1 MRVKLL
7 SVFLVIC
14 IISIL
19 LVVTIVTKN
28 DDSDSF
34 AFETP
39 QTNLPK
45 GLKSRIGKG
54 VILDVVYHPDGRQ
67 FAVASPTG
75 IWLYDANT
83 FEVKALIA
91 TDKPAVK
98 MMAFSSDGEKLAT
111 IGESKAIQIW
121 DMETL
126 NHKMTFVSDSSP
138 HYDFYFD
145 FIMFIKDEQTLVSIN
160 SGSTHVWDVTTGTH
174 LFEHVNYSSSKSAF
188 SSDGRIA
195 VSCSDSD
202 VYVWDVVERHN
213 LLKKIKIH
221 SPVSYFPKKDFA
233 LSSNGT
239 TLAYGTDEN
248 TIELWDIETGKHK
261 ITLKGHKERVEYIA
275 FSPDGKTLA
284 SVSKDHTIILWDV
297 AKGKRKKTLKKHTH
311 EIRKVAFSPDGKTLL
326 SYDRLQILNF
336 WEVGTGKLIYSLRD
350 HINIATSISMSPDGL
365 TLVSGGLNGYI
376 HLWDVTTGKH
386 KKTFKGHKKTV
397 KGYIN
402 SVTSVS
408 YSPDGLTIASA
419 SLDKSIHL
427 WDAATGKRKN
437 SIAKPSGNVRNV
449 IFSPVD
455 QLLVIATDKSIQV
468 WEIDPL
474 QLLYAPIAYDPSPY
488 YQGLSSYYQGLSL
501 SADGKS
507 IASTGK
513 SQTIKIWNV
522 AKGNL
527 MRTTKLKD
535 SWRLTKNIALS
546 PDSKIIA
553 SLSPHDNTF
562 GLWNVVTGE
571 HKHSL
576 KNIHNLKRYGI
587 YLNCVYSPDGNY
599 LLAGCFHATLTLWD
613 ATTGKLVKSLKG
625 FSHTIRDIVFSKDGK
640 TLITSGDGTV
650 LVWDFATLI
659 NGSDQ

>member
-28 DDSDSF
+28 DDSDRF

-54 VILDVVYHPDGRQ
+54 IIHDVAYLPDGRQ

-75 IWLYDANT
+75 IWFYDANT
-83 FEVKALIA
+83 YEVKAIIA

-111 IGESKAIQIW
+111 IGENKAIQIW
-121 DMETL
+121 DMQSL
-126 NHKMTFVSDSSP
+126 NHKMTFVYDSSP
-138 HYDFYFD
+138 HLDLYFD
-145 FIMFIKDEQTLVSIN
+145 FIMFIKDEHTLVSHIP
-160 SGSTHVWDVTTGTH
+160 GSTHLWDVTTGTH
-174 LFEHVNYSSSKSAF
+174 QFKHSIYKIFEGVFGA
-188 SSDGRIA
+188 DGRIA
-195 VSCSDSD
+195 VTCRDTV
-202 VYVWDVVERHN
+202 VYVWDVVENN
-213 LLKKIKIH
+213 LLKEIEIH
-221 SPVSYFPKKDFA
+221 SPVYFFQKKDIA

-248 TIELWDIETGKHK
+248 IIELWDIETGKHK
-261 ITLKGHKERVEYIA
+261 ITLKGHKEGVACIA

-284 SVSKDHTIILWDV
+284 SGNKDHTITLWDV
-297 AKGKRKKTLKKHTH
+297 AKGKRKKTLKKHTNVVL
-311 EIRKVAFSPDGKTLL
+311 KVVFSPDGKTLL
-326 SYDRLQILNF
+326 SYDRLGDLKL
-336 WEVGTGKLIYSLRD
+336 WEVGTGKLIYSLKD
-350 HINIATSISMSPDGL
+350 HINIATSISLSPDGL

-376 HLWDVTTGKH
+376 HLWDVATGKH

-419 SLDKSIHL
+419 SSDKAIHL

-437 SIAKPSGNVRNV
+437 SITKPSGNMRKLL
-449 IFSPVD
+449 FSPVD
-455 QLLVIATDKSIQV
+455 QLLVVAAEKSIHV
-468 WEIDPL
+468 WEVDPL
-474 QLLYAPIAYDPSPY
+474 QLLYAPIVHESLY
-488 YQGLSSYYQGLSL
+488 YYEGLSL

-513 SQTIKIWNV
+513 SQNIKIWNV

-527 MRTTKLKD
+527 MKTIKLKD
-535 SWRLTKNIALS
+535 TWRLTKNIALS
-546 PDSKIIA
+546 PDGKIIA
-553 SLSPHDNTF
+553 NMSPLNNTL
-562 GLWNVVTGE
+562 GLWNVETGE

-576 KNIHNLKRYGI
+576 KDIHNLKRFGI
-587 YLNCVYSPDGNY
+587 YLNCVFSPDGNY
-599 LLAGCFHATLTLWD
+599 LLAGSSHATLTIWD
-613 ATTGKLVKSLKG
+613 AVTGKLAKSLKG
-625 FSHTIRDIVFSKDGK
+625 FSHAIEKIVFSQDGK
-640 TLITSGDGTV
+640 TLLTSGDGTV
-650 LVWDFATLI
+650 LVWDFATLLD
-659 NGSDQ
+659 SSAQ

>member
-1 MRVKLL
+1 M
-7 SVFLVIC
+7 
-14 IISIL
+14 
-19 LVVTIVTKN
+19 
-28 DDSDSF
+28 
-34 AFETP
+34 
-39 QTNLPK
+39 
-45 GLKSRIGKG
+45 
-54 VILDVVYHPDGRQ
+54 
-67 FAVASPTG
+67 
-75 IWLYDANT
+75 
-83 FEVKALIA
+83 
-91 TDKPAVK
+91 
-98 MMAFSSDGEKLAT
+98 
-111 IGESKAIQIW
+111 
-121 DMETL
+121 
-126 NHKMTFVSDSSP
+126 
-138 HYDFYFD
+138 
-145 FIMFIKDEQTLVSIN
+145 
-160 SGSTHVWDVTTGTH
+160 
-174 LFEHVNYSSSKSAF
+174 
-188 SSDGRIA
+188 
-195 VSCSDSD
+195 
-202 VYVWDVVERHN
+202 
-213 LLKKIKIH
+213 
-221 SPVSYFPKKDFA
+221 
-233 LSSNGT
+233 
-239 TLAYGTDEN
+239 
-248 TIELWDIETGKHK
+248 
-261 ITLKGHKERVEYIA
+261 
-275 FSPDGKTLA
+275 
-284 SVSKDHTIILWDV
+284 WDV

-350 HINIATSISMSPDGL
+350 HINIATSISLSPDGL

-386 KKTFKGHKKTV
+386 KKTFKGHKN
-397 KGYIN
+397 G
-402 SVTSVS
+402 VTSVS

-576 KNIHNLKRYGI
+576 KDIHNLKRYGI

-625 FSHTIRDIVFSKDGK
+625 FSHAIEEIVFSKDGK